1 MLSRA
6 HGGGERK
13 LSFLTHLKKNA
24 SKTRTLNGAV
34 TYSTT
39 SDACLDL
46 FSVAGGMRYR
56 SDYDQIRLF
65 DKAYIENPE
74 LAMKLLFYIR
84 DIREGMG
91 ERQLFRTLIRHVA
104 KTWPKSA
111 KKNVHLIS
119 EFGRFDDMLC
129 LIGTKSEREVI
140 RVIKEQLDKDLA
152 SLEARKNG
160 EIDAPV
166 SLLAKWMP
174 SINTSSARTRGIAEK
189 LIPALGM
196 TKYSYRKTLTK
207 LRANIGLTERYLTEK
222 KPEKVKYQAVPAG
235 AMLKYRGAFE
245 RNDGE
250 RFYDYLAEVS
260 TGKKKIHCANLF
272 PYELVRPFFGTSF
285 WNSIRNA
292 KGEDVLEALWRNL
305 PANLGNENAIS
316 VIDTSGSMYCCQR
329 RDAVTP
335 ALISQSLGLYHAE
348 RCKGRFHNHFISF
361 SEIPEL
367 IEIHGE
373 TLRDK
378 LRYIQSANWGMS
390 TNLEAVFDLILY
402 TAIEANS
409 KQDEMPSVLYII
421 SDMEF
426 NCAIADPSKT
436 VYENARA
443 KFELAGYQLPAV
455 VFINVNSWQMQA
467 PVTAHQKGAALASGM
482 GITTFKEKFD
492 GNMTPM
498 SHMLKVLMSDR
509 YKEVHA

>member
-1 MLSRA
+1 M
-6 HGGGERK
+6 
-13 LSFLTHLKKNA
+13 SFLTHLKKNA

-56 SDYDQIRLF
+56 SAYDQIRLF

-74 LAMKLLFYIR
+74 LAMKLLFHIR

-104 KTWPKSA
+104 KNWPKSA

-119 EFGRFDDMLC
+119 EYGRFDDMLC
-129 LIGTKSEREVI
+129 LMGTKSESEVI
-140 RVIKEQLDKDLA
+140 RVIKEQLERDLA

-189 LIPALGM
+189 LISLLGM
-196 TKYSYRKTLTK
+196 TKYSYRKMLSK

-222 KPEKVKYQAVPAG
+222 KPEKVKYQSVPAG

-272 PYELVRPFFGTSF
+272 PYELVRPMFSNNYWQGLK
-285 WNSIRNA
+285 NA
-292 KGEDVLEALWRNL
+292 KGEDVIEALWRNL
-305 PANLGNENAIS
+305 PANFGSENAIS

-329 RDAVTP
+329 EYAITP

-348 RCKGRFHNHFISF
+348 HCKGRFHNHFITF
-361 SEIPEL
+361 SSVPEL

-373 TLRDK
+373 TLKDK
-378 LRYIQSANWGMS
+378 LRYIQSANWGFS

-409 KQDEMPSVLYII
+409 KQDEIPSVLYII

-426 NCAIADPSKT
+426 NCAIDDPSKT

-443 KFELAGYQLPAV
+443 KFESFGYQLPAV

-482 GITTFKEKFD
+482 GISTFKHKFD

>member
-1 MLSRA
+1 
-6 HGGGERK
+6 
-13 LSFLTHLKKNA
+13 
-24 SKTRTLNGAV
+24 
-34 TYSTT
+34 
-39 SDACLDL
+39 
-46 FSVAGGMRYR
+46 
-56 SDYDQIRLF
+56 
-65 DKAYIENPE
+65 
-74 LAMKLLFYIR
+74 
-84 DIREGMG
+84 
-91 ERQLFRTLIRHVA
+91 
-104 KTWPKSA
+104 
-111 KKNVHLIS
+111 
-119 EFGRFDDMLC
+119 
-129 LIGTKSEREVI
+129 
-140 RVIKEQLDKDLA
+140 
-152 SLEARKNG
+152 
-160 EIDAPV
+160 
-166 SLLAKWMP
+166 
-174 SINTSSARTRGIAEK
+174 
-189 LIPALGM
+189 
-196 TKYSYRKTLTK
+196 
-207 LRANIGLTERYLTEK
+207 
-222 KPEKVKYQAVPAG
+222 
-235 AMLKYRGAFE
+235 
-245 RNDGE
+245 
-250 RFYDYLAEVS
+250 
-260 TGKKKIHCANLF
+260 
-272 PYELVRPFFGTSF
+272 
-285 WNSIRNA
+285 
-292 KGEDVLEALWRNL
+292 
-305 PANLGNENAIS
+305 
-316 VIDTSGSMYCCQR
+316 MYCCQR